1 MIIQVCIGSACHVKG
16 SPQIVELL
24 HQAVEQHRL
33 EDKVTLAG
41 SFCVG
46 KCSRVGVTVQVDED
60 VHVGITPEN
69 FAEFFQEQ
77 VLNKLEGM

>member
-24 HQAVEQHRL
+24 NQAVEQHRL

-77 VLNKLEGM
+77 VLNKLEGK